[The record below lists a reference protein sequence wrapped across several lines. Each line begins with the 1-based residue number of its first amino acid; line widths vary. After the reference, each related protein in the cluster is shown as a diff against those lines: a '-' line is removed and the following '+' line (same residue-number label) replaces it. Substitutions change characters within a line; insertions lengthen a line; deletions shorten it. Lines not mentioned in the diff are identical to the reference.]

1 MWYLYLK
8 IKIEMAKI
16 KPLNDYVLVKPIK
29 DEPKTASGIITAP
42 TSKEKPGKWE
52 VLSVWEGKKSPE
64 GTLVP
69 IDNVKV
75 GDIVYFTKYSPEEIE
90 IDGEKLLLI
99 RADSILAKE
108 E

>member
-1 MWYLYLK
+1 
-8 IKIEMAKI
+8 MAL
-16 KPLNDYVLVKPIK
+16 KPLNDYVLVKPVK

-42 TSKEKPGKWE
+42 TSKEKPWKWE
-52 VLSVWEGKKSPE
+52 VIAIWEGKKSPE
-64 GTLVP
+64 WTLVT

-75 GDIVYFTKYSPEEIE
+75 GDVVYFTKYSPEEIE
-90 IDGEKLLLI
+90 SDGEKYLLI

>member
-1 MWYLYLK
+1 MKLQ
-8 IKIEMAKI
+8 
-16 KPLNDYVLVKPIK
+16 PLNDYVLVKPFK

-42 TSKEKPGKWE
+42 TSKEKPGKGE
-52 VLSVWEGKKSPE
+52 VLAVGEGKKNDAGELIS
-64 GTLVP
+64 

-108 E
+108 IK

>member
-1 MWYLYLK
+1 MKLQ
-8 IKIEMAKI
+8 
-16 KPLNDYVLVKPIK
+16 PLNDYVLVKPFK

-42 TSKEKPGKWE
+42 SSKEKPGKWE
-52 VLSVWEGKKSPE
+52 VLAVGEGKKSPE
-64 GTLVP
+64 WTLVT

-90 IDGEKLLLI
+90 VDGEKLLLI

-108 E
+108 V

>member
-1 MWYLYLK
+1 M
-8 IKIEMAKI
+8 IN
-16 KPLNDYVLVKPIK
+16 PLNDYVLIKPVK

-42 TSKEKPGKWE
+42 TSKEKPGKGE
-52 VLSVWEGKKSPE
+52 VVAVWEGKKNDKGE
-64 GTLVP
+64 LIW

-90 IDGEKLLLI
+90 VDGEKYLLV

-108 E
+108 

>member
-1 MWYLYLK
+1 MSL
-8 IKIEMAKI
+8 
-16 KPLNDYVLVKPIK
+16 KPLNDYILVKPVK

-42 TSKEKPGKWE
+42 SSKEKPGKWE
-52 VLSVWEGKKSPE
+52 VIAIGEGKRNPE
-64 GTLVP
+64 GKLIP

-90 IDGEKLLLI
+90 VDNEKYLLV

-108 E
+108 EK